1 MTRMKHPFAFAVL
14 SILLAGIC
22 LPPASFSQNY
32 PAHPIQ
38 LVIPNVAGA
47 QMDIA
52 ARLLAAEME
61 KILGTKIIPNN
72 KPGAATVLGTD
83 AVVRAKKDGY
93 TLLFVGTSAL
103 VHAPILNPE
112 VVKYDPAKDLEP
124 LGLYYFFPNTITV
137 KADSPWKTFRE
148 LVDYAKKNPGKV
160 RVSTTGVGSGPHI
173 AVEMIQAITGIELT
187 HVPFEGGE
195 SVVTAVLG
203 GHVEATCDNVS
214 KLKPHVDAGKLRFLL
229 ITNKMPILPD
239 VPTMTEL
246 GYKQN
251 LPTGWFALFAP
262 AGIPEEVKK
271 VLVPAIEKAV
281 RNTKAKIDE
290 MGNLCDYKSPAEL
303 RKLRDEEYKQIYE
316 IAVKLGLR
324 KP

>member
-1 MTRMKHPFAFAVL
+1 MTRMKHPFAYAVL
-14 SILLAGIC
+14 SILLAGIW
-22 LPPASFSQNY
+22 LPPVCFSQNY

-112 VVKYDPAKDLEP
+112 VVKYDPSKDLEP

-137 KADSPWKTFRE
+137 KADSPWKTFRD
-148 LVDYAKKNPGKV
+148 LADYAKKNPGKI

-173 AVEMIQAITGIELT
+173 VVEMIQAITGIELT

>member
-1 MTRMKHPFAFAVL
+1 MKMRHLLVL
-14 SILLAGIC
+14 TVLFTLGLGPVAPSLSLA
-22 LPPASFSQNY
+22 QRY
-32 PAHPIQ
+32 PDHPIQ

-52 ARLLAAEME
+52 ARLLASELE
-61 KILGTKIIPNN
+61 KILGQKIIPNN

-103 VHAPILNPE
+103 IHSPILNPE
-112 VVKYDPAKDLEP
+112 VVHYDPSKDLEP

-137 KADSPWKTFRE
+137 RSDAPWRTFPE
-148 LVDYAKKNPGKV
+148 LVDYAKKNPWKI

-173 AVEMIQAITGIELT
+173 TVEMIQAITGTQFT

-229 ITNKMPILPD
+229 ITNKMPMLAE
-239 VPTMTEL
+239 VPTITDL
-246 GYKQN
+246 GYKQS
-251 LPTGWFALFAP
+251 LPTGWFGLYAP
-262 AGIPEEVKK
+262 AGIPEDVRKI
-271 VLVPAIEKAV
+271 LVPAIEKAV
-281 RNTKAKIDE
+281 KDTKVKIDQ
-290 MGNLCDYKSPAEL
+290 MGNLCEYRTPTEL
-303 RKLRDEEYKQIYE
+303 RKLRDEEYKQTYE

-324 KP
+324 KQ

>member
-1 MTRMKHPFAFAVL
+1 
-14 SILLAGIC
+14 
-22 LPPASFSQNY
+22 
-32 PAHPIQ
+32 
-38 LVIPNVAGA
+38 
-47 QMDIA
+47 
-52 ARLLAAEME
+52 
-61 KILGTKIIPNN
+61 
-72 KPGAATVLGTD
+72 
-83 AVVRAKKDGY
+83 
-93 TLLFVGTSAL
+93 
-103 VHAPILNPE
+103 
-112 VVKYDPAKDLEP
+112 
-124 LGLYYFFPNTITV
+124 
-137 KADSPWKTFRE
+137 
-148 LVDYAKKNPGKV
+148 
-160 RVSTTGVGSGPHI
+160 
-173 AVEMIQAITGIELT
+173 
-187 HVPFEGGE
+187 
-195 SVVTAVLG
+195 
-203 GHVEATCDNVS
+203 VEATCDNVS